1 MRLNIFKFLKLKKG
15 DYIIMHTKIMRVC
28 VKYRWNEIFVC
39 REEFYKDDPIPAYRY
54 SLLDYIFDVNKF

>member
-1 MRLNIFKFLKLKKG
+1 MRLNIFKFFKLKKG
-15 DYIIMHTKIMRVC
+15 DY
-28 VKYRWNEIFVC
+28 C